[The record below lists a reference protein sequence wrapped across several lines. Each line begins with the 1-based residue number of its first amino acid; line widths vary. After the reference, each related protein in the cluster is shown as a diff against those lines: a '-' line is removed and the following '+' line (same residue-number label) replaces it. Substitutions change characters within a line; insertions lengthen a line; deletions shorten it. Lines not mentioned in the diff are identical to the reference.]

1 MTKHQLLF
9 AISLCLLSILYSQN
23 VNVTAYVD
31 NNRVAVNQNFRLI
44 VEIRG
49 TNFGNVATPSLP
61 PMNFITLGSSRGS
74 SSSISFINGAMTS
87 EKTETI
93 TFSMRGE
100 SAGSF
105 RIPPVT
111 VVVDRKEYL
120 TAPIDVTV
128 TEATNQQGQQQQT
141 RPGGQNQPQ
150 TPQQPRPSSNP
161 DGSEMFMLAIVDKT
175 NVYKNEMIVVHY
187 KLFTQSQLQNVSL
200 GSEPNFTGFWKEELF
215 QADKIQMQREVY
227 NGMQYNTLLL
237 RSLALFPSREGSLTI
252 PTFELIIDVVIPA
265 RSFFDWG
272 SSRQVKVT
280 SRPVNI
286 TVNPLPT
293 IAPDRNFIGAVGR
306 FTASSTLSANQVEA
320 GESLTYRITLSG
332 TGNFNQTTSPILPN
346 IPGVRFMNPETDD
359 VKNRSDSSFSGRR
372 TFIYPVIFQESGNVT
387 IPEIPITWF
396 DSSQRRYFTQTLPA
410 QVVNVTP
417 SSRQTVVTPG
427 SQQTIRMIGKDIQFI
442 VTSLSTK
449 GFKFLYQTYWYW
461 LIICLLLLTLAVH
474 NIALLEA
481 NRRQTDTSYRR
492 SREASTLIKKY
503 LREATKFAK
512 QGSIEFYDSAYIGI
526 SQFLTDKLSLPRGS
540 TTKVILEALREQ
552 GIDER
557 VAVDLEK
564 LFEHLNFVKFSS
576 ADTSLVDINK
586 DLRVVDNMIGQL
598 TNELGKKKPMRGRK

>member
-1 MTKHQLLF
+1 MTKRLLLF
-9 AISLCLLSILYSQN
+9 AMFFCITLLIFPQN
-23 VNVTAYVD
+23 INVTAYVD
-31 NNRVAVNQNFRLI
+31 NNRVAAGQNFRLI
-44 VEIRG
+44 VEVRG
-49 TNFGNVATPSLP
+49 QNFSSPATPTLP
-61 PMNFITLGSSRGS
+61 PMNFTTLGSSRGS

-87 EKTETI
+87 EKTETF
-93 TFSMRGE
+93 TFSLRGE
-100 SAGSF
+100 TTGSF

-111 VVVDRKEYL
+111 VVVDQKEYL

-128 TEATNQQGQQQQT
+128 TEATNQQQQQQQT
-141 RPGGQNQPQ
+141 RPGTQTPSQPQ
-150 TPQQPRPSSNP
+150 TPRANTAP
-161 DGSEMFMLAIVDKT
+161 DGSEMFMLALVDKT

-237 RSLALFPSREGSLTI
+237 RSIALFPSREGTLTI
-252 PTFELIIDVVIPA
+252 PTFELVIDVVIPA

-286 TVNPLPT
+286 TVNPLPNIT
-293 IAPDRNFIGAVGR
+293 LDRNFIGAVGR
-306 FTASSTLSANQVEA
+306 FSASSAISANQIEA

-346 IPGVRFMNPETDD
+346 IPGVRFLNPETDD
-359 VKNRSDSSFSGRR
+359 VKNRSDSSFSGKR

-410 QVVNVTP
+410 QTVNVTP
-417 SSRQTVVTPG
+417 STRQTVVTPG

-449 GFKFLYQTYWYW
+449 SFKFLYQTYWYW
-461 LIICLLLLTLAVH
+461 LIVCLLLLTLALH
-474 NIALLEA
+474 NIYILEA

-492 SREASTLIKKY
+492 NREASVLIKKY

-540 TTKVILEALREQ
+540 TTKVILETLRENSIAE
-552 GIDER
+552 G
-557 VAVDLEK
+557 VAIDLEK
-564 LFEHLNFVKFSS
+564 LFEHLNFVKFSN
-576 ADTSLVDINK
+576 ADARTMNIK
-586 DLRVVDNMIGQL
+586 HDLHIVDNMIAQL
-598 TNELGKKKPMRGRK
+598 TNELGKKKTTRGKR